1 MTLIDCA
8 AGDEVLL
15 RRVTGDT
22 ADRRRLIELGLVAG
36 TTVRLVSRAPGG
48 AVVVA
53 VGDGRVGL
61 DARTAARLFVER
73 AA

>member
-1 MTLIDCA
+1 MTLIDCRS
-8 AGDEVLL
+8 GDEVLL
-15 RRVTGDT
+15 RRVTGDS
-22 ADRRRLIELGLVAG
+22 ADRRRLTELGLMAG
-36 TTVRLVSRAPGG
+36 TTVRLMSRGPGG

-61 DARTAARLFVER
+61 DARTAARLVVEP